1 MTPTPRLPA
10 LLAALLAATAL
21 AGCTGDDA
29 PAARLVIDFPEPHA
43 DVDAKVLI
51 ADLADPAGT
60 ATARGQLLA
69 WAAATGTDVDVAEFT
84 FGHCVDAIDG
94 LPTKPGCSPGSEA
107 YWALAVN
114 GQAAASGMDEV
125 LLAAGDVVT
134 WTYTPID
141 AASSTSS
148 SSGPALTVDAPAPT
162 QQDMLM
168 LTGTLDRAARLSV
181 TGAAPLDAQA
191 GPWMVHVPLEYGH
204 SNLTIIADDGE
215 ATSTQTVVAIRL
227 ASATFEA
234 KFTMAVPPHADLS
247 DLVWYDPDELAS
259 APLYTG
265 TSATHPPEAN
275 VHDLMVTWERQSG
288 KAIEYS
294 SPGAFGFGVNKIDGV
309 GQPLTASAPP
319 YWCYTLNGETA
330 DLGISAQTLA
340 PGDVVT
346 WEFAGCA

>member
-43 DVDAKVLI
+43 DVDAKVLL
-51 ADLADPAGT
+51 ADLADPAGA

-141 AASSTSS
+141 AASSASS

-181 TGAAPLDAQA
+181 TGAAPVDAQA

-215 ATSTQTVVAIRL
+215 AASTQTVVAIRL
-227 ASATFEA
+227 AQATMEVVYTA
-234 KFTMAVPPHADLS
+234 AVPPHAPTTHV
-247 DLVWYDPDELAS
+247 VWYDPGAFAS
-259 APLYTG
+259 ASLYEEAG
-265 TSATHPPEAN
+265 AEHPPITN
-275 VHDLMVTWERQSG
+275 IHDVMVTWTQQTG
-288 KAIEYS
+288 IAIEYGG
-294 SPGAFGFGVNKIDGV
+294 PGSFGFSVNKIDGV

-319 YWCYTLNGETA
+319 YWGYEVNGETA
-330 DLGISAQTLA
+330 PLGITAMEA
-340 PGDVVT
+340 HPGDVIH
-346 WEFAGCA
+346 WEYLA

>member
-1 MTPTPRLPA
+1 MTPTRLPA

-21 AGCTGDDA
+21 AGCSAEGSGSATT
-29 PAARLVIDFPEPHA
+29 RLVIDFPEPHPDVEATVPLAEAGA
-43 DVDAKVLI
+43 DGVPNAM
-51 ADLADPAGT
+51 
-60 ATARGQLLA
+60 GQLVA
-69 WAAATGTDVDVAEFT
+69 WATSSGTDVEISAFT

-107 YWALAVN
+107 YWSLAVN
-114 GQAAASGMDEV
+114 GEAAASGMDEI

-134 WTYTPID
+134 WTYTPVD
-141 AASSTSS
+141 SFASSSD
-148 SSGPALTVDAPAPT
+148 GPALTVDAPAPT
-162 QQDMLM
+162 QADMLM
-168 LTGTLDRAARLSV
+168 LTGTLDRAARVSV
-181 TGAAPLDAQA
+181 TGAEPIDAEA
-191 GPWMVHVPLEYGH
+191 GPWMVHVPLAYGRTP
-204 SNLTIIADDGE
+204 LTVTADDG
-215 ATSTQTVVAIRL
+215 AASTQRQVLAVRL

-234 KFTMAVPPHADLS
+234 KFTMAVPPHADVS

-259 APLYTG
+259 APMYNG

-275 VHDLMVTWERQSG
+275 VHDLMVAWERQSG

-294 SPGAFGFGVNKIDGV
+294 TPGSFGFGVNKIDGV

-319 YWCYTLNGETA
+319 YWCYTLNGASA

-346 WEFAGCA
+346 WEFAGCT